1 MSLSFSGQFWNVPV
15 DITNEGIKLRQ
26 RHDKEVDKFRVIT
39 FTQSDGNVRNVPAK
53 LQSRTW
59 SSSQVSPC
67 LYAGDSEGG
76 HLFEVE
82 EPNDSLL
89 EGSYE
94 DYVMA
99 ALFSTKYKYSKFV
112 SDC

>member
-1 MSLSFSGQFWNVPV
+1 M
-15 DITNEGIKLRQ
+15 
-26 RHDKEVDKFRVIT
+26 EVDKFYVIT
-39 FTQSDGNVRNVPAK
+39 FTQSDGNVRKVPAK
-53 LQSRTW
+53 LHSRTW

-76 HLFEVE
+76 YLFEVE

-89 EGSYE
+89 EGSYQ

-99 ALFSTKYKYSKFV
+99 TMFSTNYKYSKFI

>member
-15 DITNEGIKLRQ
+15 QITNEGIKLRQ
-26 RHDKEVDKFRVIT
+26 RHDMEVDKFRVIT
-39 FTQSDGNVRNVPAK
+39 FTQSDGNVRNVPAR
-53 LQSRTW
+53 LQSHTW

-89 EGSYE
+89 EGSYQ
-94 DYVMA
+94 DYVMET
-99 ALFSTKYKYSKFV
+99 LFSTKYKFSKFV